1 MSATLNG
8 TQFPPEVAAR
18 LRTYPIATDPSVNAN
33 TPLITDPVT
42 VKPYKIGKPQAVP
55 VPGSKV
61 DGFSEVYRN
70 AHCPDRL
77 VTTVHPKITTVVEA
91 FDACVSEY
99 KNEKALGERVFDGKT
114 KTWSKIYQ
122 YETYG
127 TIAKRRLDIG
137 KGISKVVQDV
147 TGFDSR
153 QTPYCLGLYGPNCSN
168 WILTDLAAQTQSI
181 PTVCLYDTLGPDSTR
196 YIMTLT
202 EMPAIVCSVA
212 HIPFVLNIKDELP
225 NLKVIIA
232 MNPINNPD
240 IVDKPGQSKKDVLT
254 AWAKKSGVELFEFT
268 EVEKIGRES
277 GRGLHLPGP
286 DTVLTINF
294 TSGTTGNPKGVVISQ
309 ANVLAGTIVARSQST
324 FNHRGSSGFLSFL
337 PLAHIYERLTIHS
350 VLTSGIPIGFFHG
363 DVAELLDDIAT
374 YHPTIVA
381 GVPRIW
387 NRIAGAIRAST
398 IEAPGIAGAL
408 SRKAYTTKLA
418 RLHETGDY
426 HHPIWDRLWS
436 NKIRTKTGF
445 DQAKTFVTGSAPM
458 ARENIELIKVALG
471 VEFVQGYGLTET
483 MGGISVCSPG
493 DNTAGSV
500 GPVAITTEVKLRDL
514 PTMNYSSSDKPFP
527 RGEIMIRGP
536 QVFMGYY
543 KNEEATKGSI
553 DEDGWFSS
561 GDVGMIDDLGRLYVI
576 DRVKNFFKLAQGE
589 YVGPERIEALY
600 QSSSGLVAQIFVEGN
615 SLETYLV
622 GIVGV
627 NPEAYVQF
635 LSHNFKMHIKPT
647 DLEAIKKTF
656 SRKDIRDAF
665 LLELNA
671 HAKDAQLKG
680 YEKIKNVTLAIEP
693 FSVENGTL
701 TPTLKV
707 KRPDAARLFKADV
720 DAMYK
725 EGPVEVKSKL

>member
-1 MSATLNG
+1 MSAPLNG
-8 TQFPPEVAAR
+8 TQFSPEVAAR
-18 LRTYPIATDPSVNAN
+18 LRTYPITSDPSVNAS
-33 TPLITDPVT
+33 TPLLNDPVT
-42 VKPYKIGKPQAVP
+42 VKPSRIGKPQAIP

-70 AHCPDRL
+70 VHCPDRL
-77 VTTVHPKITTVVEA
+77 ITTTHPNITTVVEA
-91 FDACVSEY
+91 FDACVAEC

-114 KTWSKIYQ
+114 KTWGKTYQ
-122 YETYG
+122 YESYG
-127 TIAKRRLDIG
+127 TIAERRLAIG
-137 KGISKVVQDV
+137 KGISKVIQDV
-147 TGFDSR
+147 TGLDSR
-153 QTPYCLGLYGPNCSN
+153 QAPYCLGLYGPNSTN

-196 YIMTLT
+196 YIITLT

-212 HIPFVLNIKDELP
+212 HIPFVLSIKDELP
-225 NLKVIIA
+225 NLKIIIA

-240 IVDKPGQSKKDVLT
+240 ISDKPGQSKKDVLT
-254 AWAKKSGVELFEFT
+254 AWAKKSGVELFEFSD
-268 EVEKIGRES
+268 VEKIGRES
-277 GRGLHLPGP
+277 GRDVNLPRP
-286 DTVLTINF
+286 ETVLTINF
-294 TSGTTGNPKGVVISQ
+294 TSGTTGNPKGVVISH
-309 ANVLAGTIVARSQST
+309 ANVLAGTVVARSQAT
-324 FNHRGSSGFLSFL
+324 FNHRGSTGFLSFL

-350 VLTSGIPIGFFHG
+350 ILSAGIPIGFFHG
-363 DVAELLDDIAT
+363 DVTELLDDIAT

-381 GVPRIW
+381 GVPRVW

-408 SRKAYTTKLA
+408 SRKAYAAKLA
-418 RLHETGDY
+418 RLHESGDY

-436 NKIRTKTGF
+436 NKIRSKTGF
-445 DQAKTFVTGSAPM
+445 DQAKAFVTGSAPM

-483 MGGISVCSPG
+483 MGGMSVCSPG

-500 GPVAITTEVKLRDL
+500 GPVAVTTEVKLRDL
-514 PTMNYSSSDKPFP
+514 PDMNYSSSDKPFP
-527 RGEIMIRGP
+527 RGEILIRGP

-553 DEDGWFSS
+553 DEDGWFYS

-600 QSSSGLVAQIFVEGN
+600 QSSSGLIAQIFVEGN

-635 LSHNFKMHIKPT
+635 LSHNFKLHYKPT
-647 DLEAIKKTF
+647 DIENIKKTF
-656 SRKDIRDAF
+656 ARKDIRDAF
-665 LLELNA
+665 LLELND

-707 KRPDAARLFKADV
+707 KRPDAAKLFKTDI

-725 EGPVEVKSKL
+725 EGPVEAKSKL